1 MKAAY
6 GDIAVYF
13 ISLKDLIKNKK
24 LTGRDRDRLEAKYLE
39 KKESITPW
47 PEDALLAK
55 AILLIGEKDSLPNA
69 AQEGAW
75 QNF

>member
-1 MKAAY
+1 MISSRLVRAWNSKAWTNRVKAAY

-39 KKESITPW
+39 KKPIPGLKAR
-47 PEDALLAK
+47 ALYH
-55 AILLIGEKDSLPNA
+55 
-69 AQEGAW
+69 
-75 QNF
+75 